1 LTAFPDQVSLRMPAS
16 SVLHGGFCVDKKVVR
31 DLREKELKVMM
42 MWHMGDFKGA
52 MALMLD
58 CFDDL
63 DDAMHFFARRERG
76 TLLDLAPGQKLDRW
90 GTTVHFGQRPDRD
103 PELRAEMHRHP
114 RYLAALL
121 AHEAQGLPIIGF
133 LAQVREVRF
142 VEEEPG
148 LHWLLLPECHRG
160 CESLDGGLQVARSYD
175 SCLACGRP
183 QGAVSDCSTPPSSLT
198 TEMER
203 IHAADDYVV
212 RSVAMKRFSREDV
225 LNDPAEAFAEA
236 SQALFGK
243 RPDEL
248 FGIHNTQLAADT
260 DTMLYFIHLADHA
273 PKHAA
278 RDHHMALAK

>member
-1 LTAFPDQVSLRMPAS
+1 
-16 SVLHGGFCVDKKVVR
+16 
-31 DLREKELKVMM
+31 
-42 MWHMGDFKGA
+42 
-52 MALMLD
+52 
-58 CFDDL
+58 
-63 DDAMHFFARRERG
+63 
-76 TLLDLAPGQKLDRW
+76 
-90 GTTVHFGQRPDRD
+90 
-103 PELRAEMHRHP
+103 MHRHP
-114 RYLAALL
+114 RYLTALL

-212 RSVAMKRFSREDV
+212 RSVAMKRFSRDDV

>member
-1 LTAFPDQVSLRMPAS
+1 MPAIS
-16 SVLHGGFCVDKKVVR
+16 LVGRFCVDKTVVR
-31 DLREKELKVMM
+31 DLREKELRAMM
-42 MWHMGDFKGA
+42 MSHMGDFNGA

-63 DDAMHFFARRERG
+63 DDAIHFFARRERG

-90 GTTVHFGQRPDRD
+90 GTTVRFSQRLDRD

-114 RYLAALL
+114 RYLTALL

-183 QGAVSDCSTPPSSLT
+183 QGAASDSSTPPSSLA
-198 TEMER
+198 TELER
-203 IHAADDYVV
+203 IHAADEYVV
-212 RSVAMKRFSREDV
+212 RSLAMKRIARDDV
-225 LNDPAEAFAEA
+225 VNHPAEVFAEA

-248 FGIHNTQLAADT
+248 FGIHKTQAAADS
-260 DTMLYFIHLADHA
+260 DTMLYFIHLADHT

-278 RDHHMALAK
+278 RDRGMAFAS